1 MKSLINHFKESH
13 IPNWINIVQILLTM
27 IVIQQTYQFYF
38 DIDAVSASGITIEGI
53 PNKNLIY
60 DGYLKYNKIQLTD
73 KLEIDSKTQ
82 FSLDVA
88 ECKETFTNPPGY
100 YNESSLVKKLET
112 SGIGR
117 PSTYASIVS
126 TLYNRNYTIVKNI
139 DPIERSIEK
148 YTLCSDNEIIRKQM
162 NEKSSIQKNKILLT
176 PLGHQVLQYLLTH
189 FDNIINVQFTS
200 IVESDLDLISE
211 GSLIWHDVVQKVY
224 NSFYQKVDR
233 LLKNKPFAEINL
245 GKYKNKKVLLKKG
258 PYGPYINWNKKNKNI
273 GKIVTRNNLELNSIE
288 LKDIQFMLN

>member
-1 MKSLINHFKESH
+1 MSHMKPAIYNQMTFRLSNK
-13 IPNWINIVQILLTM
+13 QLTK
-27 IVIQQTYQFYF
+27 I
-38 DIDAVSASGITIEGI
+38 GIFEGKH
-53 PNKNLIY
+53 KNLIF

-73 KLEIDSKTQ
+73 KLEIDSKTR
-82 FSLDVA
+82 FSLDNA
-88 ECKETFTNPPGY
+88 ECKEIFTNPPGY
-100 YNESSLVKKLET
+100 YNESSLVKKLEST
-112 SGIGR
+112 GIGR

-148 YTLCSDNEIIRKQM
+148 YILCSDNEIIRKQM
-162 NEKSSIQKNKILLT
+162 NDKSSIQKNKILLT